1 MGESV
6 TLSVASAF
14 TDPDGDA
21 LTYTAMSSSAGVA
34 GVAVSGTNVTITAVA
49 TGTTTVTVTATD
61 PGGLS
66 AAASISV
73 VVTPPNRPPVVS
85 DTIPDQLLTG
95 GQTVLVNVARLFTD
109 PDGDTLTYTAATS
122 DSGVAQATPSVSD
135 GMVTVQALAA
145 GTATITVTARDSG
158 DLTAALRFS
167 VMVTDPPSRDHHAA
181 LVESLPERPF
191 EDVSLSEDNNGTYGT
206 LRLASFDEAVF
217 PVVVVEPSRDDPF
230 DSGSVLVAGSFLG
243 AGRVVAFSGQDFVG
257 SRERSTLVGHAAA
270 DRLMA
275 NAVRW
280 AGGGDGGEPSAV
292 LVDNPRVG
300 QALTARGFDDVRVAQ
315 ILGRSTRD
323 WSADALRDIDV
334 AVVQVN
340 EWGTHHLSAEHVEAL
355 RAFVEAGGGLVV
367 AGSAL
372 HWHWW
377 LADRLGAFPGDL
389 LLDGAGIS
397 WNTDRLEAIDRAST
411 RVAPAANSTRSI
423 WQAYLN
429 GLPLDAVRADILPA
443 IFEAAREKGRLAE
456 LDAALSR
463 LVTGTPPLPASAA
476 IPAAR
481 LAAEVASTLGP
492 HEWPETLP
500 WAATFP
506 GLPAARARREDG
518 SVTVN
523 ATWSEFPVGARR
535 GERHFPLGFYAPP
548 GGLVT
553 ISVPAQHAVGD
564 LSIAVGQD
572 HDDLLGYRGNARH
585 DSWRRGPNVRRTF
598 DVANGESA
606 VTNAYGGSI
615 ALVVPDHYAGTIPV
629 TVRGAIPMAVYTAG
643 RSTDASWRAALDRGA
658 PQAIIQTLG
667 GIRLVVSAGEAR
679 RGDGP
684 GAVARFWEGFREHH
698 AELAGEPAP
707 RAYESIWIFDPHVG
721 YGYANA
727 GPLRINYPLDVEK
740 WVLSPETASVRWW
753 LFGHELGHQYQTRDW
768 AAEGIGE
775 VAVNLFT
782 MYTLNFY
789 IYGGG
794 EREMRAPH
802 PSLRPVDH
810 SALALARWPSA
821 DVFGKLDLYR
831 QLIHEF
837 GWEPMRQVFRGYYD
851 PAYPRTTYGSEL
863 DGFAIRFSAVVER
876 DLASFF
882 RHWVY
887 PLSPAAE
894 ATIRGFGYQE
904 WLPPGW

>member
-1 MGESV
+1 MIRHHSNAATHGSQRTRGILACAWLTLLVVGCGDGVTQPKPPPPNQSPVASGSLSAQSVEVGESV

-34 GVAVSGTNVTITAVA
+34 GVAVSGV
-49 TGTTTVTVTATD
+49 
-61 PGGLS
+61 
-66 AAASISV
+66 
-73 VVTPPNRPPVVS
+73 
-85 DTIPDQLLTG
+85 
-95 GQTVLVNVARLFTD
+95 
-109 PDGDTLTYTAATS
+109 
-122 DSGVAQATPSVSD
+122 
-135 GMVTVQALAA
+135 MVTVQALAA

-181 LVESLPERPF
+181 LVEGLPEQPF
-191 EDVSLSEDNNGTYGT
+191 EDVSLREDTYGTFGT

-230 DSGSVLVAGSFLG
+230 DSGGVLVAGSFLG

-257 SRERSTLVGHAAA
+257 SQERSTLVGHAAA

-280 AGGGDGGEPSAV
+280 AGGGDGGEPAAV

-300 QALTARGFDDVRVAQ
+300 QALTARGFDGVRVTQ

-323 WSADALRDIDV
+323 WSADALRDVDV

-340 EWGTHHLSAEHVEAL
+340 EWGTHHLSAEHVGAL

-372 HWHWW
+372 HWDLW
-377 LADRLGAFPGDL
+377 LEDRLGVFPGDL
-389 LLDGAGIS
+389 LLDGTGIS
-397 WNTDRLEAIDRAST
+397 WNTDRIEAINRAST
-411 RVAPAANSTRSI
+411 RVDPATTSTRSI

-429 GLPLDAVRADILPA
+429 GLPLDAARAETLPA

-463 LVTGTPPLPASAA
+463 LVTDTPPLPASAA
-476 IPAAR
+476 IPAVR

-492 HEWPETLP
+492 YEWPETLP

-506 GLPAARARREDG
+506 GLPAAGAGRVEG
-518 SVTVN
+518 SVTVH
-523 ATWSEFPVGARR
+523 ATWSEFPAGVPRPDLPSAL
-535 GERHFPLGFYAPP
+535 GERRFPLGFYAPP

-553 ISVPAQHAVGD
+553 VSVPAQHAAAG
-564 LSIAVGQD
+564 LRIAVGQP
-572 HDDLLGYRGNARH
+572 HDDLRRYRQH
-585 DSWRRGPNVRRTF
+585 DTWRRGPEMRRIYRVT
-598 DVANGESA
+598 AEETA
-606 VTNAYGGSI
+606 VTNAYGG
-615 ALVVPDHYAGTIPV
+615 ALELVVPDGYADAIPV
-629 TVRGAIPMAVYTAG
+629 TVRGAIPMAVWTAG
-643 RSTDASWRAALDRGA
+643 STNPADWRADLDKGA
-658 PQAIIQTLG
+658 PQAVIQTIG
-667 GIRLVVSAGEAR
+667 GVRLVVSAGEAR
-679 RGDGP
+679 RGDDP

-698 AELAGEPAP
+698 VELAGEPAP
-707 RAYESIWIFDPHVG
+707 RSHESVWIFDPHVG
-721 YGYANA
+721 SGYANA
-727 GPLRINYPLDVEK
+727 TKDRINYPLEVEK
-740 WVLSPETASVRWW
+740 WVLSPETAGVRWW

-768 AAEGIGE
+768 SGNGITE

-789 IYGGG
+789 ISGGG
-794 EREMRAPH
+794 EREMRAEH

-810 SALALARWPSA
+810 SALASARWPSA
-821 DVFGKLDLYR
+821 DVFGKLELYR

-837 GWEPMRQVFRGYYD
+837 GWEPMRQVFRSYYD
-851 PAYPRTTYGSEL
+851 RAYPRTTYGSEL

-887 PLSPAAE
+887 PLSPAAA